1 MARCPKLLLAAA
13 AMVLAG
19 ATYSGT
25 ATAAPGDL
33 DGSFAGGGKLTIA
46 PGGKQSEIDDVAI
59 QPDGKLVL
67 AGWIDQTSSSDFLVV
82 RLNSDGSFDQGFGTG
97 GIATVNFPAKGT
109 TTDTASGVAIR
120 PDGKIVVGGT
130 SHDNNQTADRVAVA
144 QLNANGT
151 PD

>member
-19 ATYSGT
+19 ASYSGT

-33 DGSFAGGGKLTIA
+33 DPSFAGGGKLTFA

-67 AGWIDQTSSSDFLVV
+67 AGWIDQSGTGADLDFLVA
-82 RLNSDGSFDQGFGTG
+82 RLNPDGLFDQGFGSG
-97 GIATVNFPAKGT
+97 GIATMNFPA
-109 TTDTASGVAIR
+109 
-120 PDGKIVVGGT
+120 
-130 SHDNNQTADRVAVA
+130 
-144 QLNANGT
+144 
-151 PD
+151 